1 MLNLKW
7 KILIFFLIFMSVFG
21 LSAANAMELN
31 KENGQK
37 LILPDFDGV
46 KNTENPSGINVM
58 ALG

>member
-1 MLNLKW
+1 
-7 KILIFFLIFMSVFG
+7 MSVFG

-46 KNTENPSGINVM
+46 KNTENPSDINVM

>member
-46 KNTENPSGINVM
+46 KNTENPSDINVM